1 MKAIVRKQTSARP
14 AKFEA
19 SKIKKRQPGP
29 RGGKKSIPNKRTK
42 PGEDFYV
49 VKAHR
54 NSQVRSAL
62 SKVTFKEKRRLA
74 LSVTGTARREREQLC
89 SLGKLRRERS
99 VKTEFNVPERWAGH
113 VPFTVPFTIEGLL
126 RAMVRG
132 IVKPLYS
139 LDGKPA
145 CGSAE

>member
-1 MKAIVRKQTSARP
+1 MKKIVRKKTSGRP
-14 AKFEA
+14 EMKE
-19 SKIKKRQPGP
+19 SKKIKKKQ
-29 RGGKKSIPNKRTK
+29 RGGSASKRRT
-42 PGEDFYV
+42 PGTDFYV

-62 SKVTFKEKRRLA
+62 SKVTFKKKRRLA